1 MKTITIT
8 VEDQENA
15 HLLAELAKQLSFV
28 RSVEISGTE
37 SPEEIPTGKFASE
50 EEFLELVGLWKN
62 RDVNVET
69 IREKAW
75 RRINL

>member
-15 HLLAELAKQLSFV
+15 HLLAALAKQLSFV
-28 RSVEISGTE
+28 RSVKISGAE
-37 SPEEIPTGKFASE
+37 PPAAIPTGKFTSE
-50 EEFLELVGLWKN
+50 EEFLELVGLWKD
-62 RDVNVET
+62 RDVTAET